1 MATMCLIG
9 AALGQLAFGYVG
21 DWIGR
26 KKGMVVSMVM
36 TIIGAIGRYIIII
49 IFYIC
54 SASSYRI
61 GSMSLYT
68 TIAIWRFL
76 LGCGAGGVYPISAT
90 LAAESAGKGQR
101 GSIIIIIFY

>member
-36 TIIGAIGRYIIII
+36 TIIGAVGRY
-49 IFYIC
+49 
-54 SASSYRI
+54 SYY
-61 GSMSLYT
+61 MY
-68 TIAIWRFL
+68 
-76 LGCGAGGVYPISAT
+76 
-90 LAAESAGKGQR
+90 E
-101 GSIIIIIFY
+101 